1 MAKHQEWLKR
11 VRVHKVTRNHYN
23 VKLLRGYGI
32 SINLKD
38 NKINLK
44 NGVDSIGLHANN
56 FQCYKNTDGTFS
68 IQYDQT

>member
-1 MAKHQEWLKR
+1 MVKHQEWLKR

-23 VKLLRGYGI
+23 VKLLRGYVI

-56 FQCYKNTDGTFS
+56 FQFYKNTDGTFS
-68 IQYDQT
+68 I

>member
-11 VRVHKVTRNHYN
+11 VRVHKVTRSHYN
-23 VKLLRGYGI
+23 VKLLRGYGV
-32 SINLKD
+32 SIFLKD

-44 NGVDSIGLHANN
+44 NEVDSIGIHANN
-56 FQCYKNTDGTFS
+56 FQCYENTEGTFS